1 MKRSFVYLALVLCLS
16 VSLTGCLGRM
26 DSGNVADSPAPAL
39 ESPVIPSPDMDL
51 TASPVPDDAN
61 RQTGPTEKQTPKSE
75 STARPEASA
84 RPSEKA
90 R

>member
-26 DSGNVADSPAPAL
+26 DSGNVADSPAPAI

-51 TASPVPDDAN
+51 MASPTPDATN
-61 RQTGPTEKQTPKSE
+61 KQTGPTEKQTPNNGSR
-75 STARPEASA
+75 TQPEASA
-84 RPSEKA
+84 KPTEKA